1 MKKAKNIDFNLI
13 IPKGTQ
19 IVLLNETKVLN
30 ENAFHGKGTVG
41 KIVGSPTDAFH
52 AYQIEFPDGSF
63 GMANRKDFSIRKQFQ
78 TEQSGLISQLED
90 CQLFDY
96 VIYRCV
102 VGSKA
107 FGLDDANSDI
117 DRRGIYLPPAEVH
130 WSMFGVPEQIES
142 KETEECY
149 WELRKFLML
158 ALKANPNILECLF
171 TPLVEYQSE
180 LAVELLSI
188 RRVFLSKLVYQT
200 YNGYVM
206 SQFKKLEADLRST
219 GGVKWKHAMHLIR
232 LLLQGIE
239 ILREADLIV
248 RVSANRAKLLAI
260 KNAELDWREVNEWR
274 INLHREF
281 DEACAKTNLPERPD
295 YKKAN
300 QFLIKSRRK
309 MIEWKKT

>member
-1 MKKAKNIDFNLI
+1 MRTSKDIDFNLI

-30 ENAFHGKGTVG
+30 ENAFHAKGTIG
-41 KIVGSPTDAFH
+41 KIVGLPTDAFH
-52 AYQIEFPDGSF
+52 AYKIAFPDGKF
-63 GMANRKDFSIRKQFQ
+63 GMANRKDFSIRKEFQ
-78 TEQSGLISQLED
+78 TEQSGLVSPLED
-90 CQLFDY
+90 YQLFDY
-96 VIYRCV
+96 VIYRCI

-107 FGLDDANSDI
+107 FGLDDENSDT
-117 DRRGIYLPPAEVH
+117 DRRGIYLPPAEVQ

-149 WELRKFLML
+149 WELRKFLTL

-180 LAVELLSI
+180 LAGELLFI
-188 RRVFLSKLVYQT
+188 RRIFLSKLVYQT
-200 YNGYVM
+200 YNGYAM
-206 SQFKKLEADLRST
+206 SQFKKLEQDLRST
-219 GGVKWKHAMHLIR
+219 GAVKWKHAMHLIR

-248 RVSANRAKLLAI
+248 RVSENRAKLMAV

-274 INLHREF
+274 VNLHREF
-281 DEACAKTNLPERPD
+281 DEAFARTNLPENPD
-295 YKKAN
+295 YKRAN
-300 QFLIKSRRK
+300 EFLIKARK
-309 MIEWKKT
+309 STV

>member
-1 MKKAKNIDFNLI
+1 MKKAKDTDFNLI

-30 ENAFHGKGTVG
+30 ENRFHHKGMVG
-41 KIVGSPTDAFH
+41 KIVGTPADAFH
-52 AYQIEFPDGSF
+52 AYQIEFPDGTR
-63 GMANRKDFSIRKQFQ
+63 GMANRKDFSIRKEFQ
-78 TEQSGLISQLED
+78 TEQSGLISPLED
-90 CQLFDY
+90 YQLFDS

-102 VGSKA
+102 VGSRA
-107 FGLDDANSDI
+107 FGLDDENSDT

-142 KETEECY
+142 RETEECY

-171 TPLVEYQSE
+171 TPLVEYADV
-180 LAVELLSI
+180 LAEELLSI
-188 RRVFLSKLVYQT
+188 RRIFLSKLVYQT

-206 SQFKKLEADLRST
+206 SQFKKLEGDLRTT
-219 GGVKWKHAMHLIR
+219 GEIKWKHAMHLIR

-248 RVSANRAKLLAI
+248 RVAENREKLLSI
-260 KNAELDWREVNEWR
+260 KLGELDWREINEWR
-274 INLHREF
+274 VNLHREF
-281 DEACAKTNLPERPD
+281 DEAFAQTNLPENPD
-295 YKKAN
+295 YKRAN
-300 QFLIKSRRK
+300 EFLIKARMSAV
-309 MIEWKKT
+309 